1 VLPDLPDWTRERPI
15 RPWDP
20 GRKLL
25 LSIRRY
31 QYWRQAGPGLPR
43 LISKLVVLR
52 YRFWSVIT
60 GADIPINGRIG
71 GGLLLLHPN
80 GIVIDQ
86 DVVIG
91 TNCTIFQQVT
101 IGDARNSRQKGQ
113 PVPVIGNNVEIGAGA
128 KVLGDIRVGDHAKIG
143 ANAVVLQDIPPHA
156 IAVGIPARIKR
167 VPAADRYLHHQQR
180 QLPADRQGDNRARTG
195 TGPDDAGEDRTAP
208 TISRRSLALNPRRW

>member
-1 VLPDLPDWTRERPI
+1 MLENEVTSDLPDWTRERPI
-15 RPWDP
+15 RAWDP

-31 QYWRQAGPGLPR
+31 QYWRKAGSGLPQ

-52 YRFWSVIT
+52 YRFWSVIA

-80 GIVIDQ
+80 GIVIDP

-101 IGDARNSRQKGQ
+101 IGDARHPGQ
-113 PVPVIGNNVEIGAGA
+113 EGKSVPVIGNNVEIGVGA
-128 KVLGDIRVGDHAKIG
+128 KVLGGIRVGDRAKIG
-143 ANAVVLQDIPPHA
+143 ANAVVLQDVPPGA

-167 VPAADRYLHHQQR
+167 VVPCSARQIGDRFQ
-180 QLPADRQGDNRARTG
+180 
-195 TGPDDAGEDRTAP
+195 DAPR
-208 TISRRSLALNPRRW
+208 SRRDVHPGVPAPDHEPRTDLLRASLAV

>member
-1 VLPDLPDWTRERPI
+1 
-15 RPWDP
+15 
-20 GRKLL
+20 
-25 LSIRRY
+25 
-31 QYWRQAGPGLPR
+31 
-43 LISKLVVLR
+43 VVLR

-156 IAVGIPARIKR
+156 IAAGIPARIKR

-180 QLPADRQGDNRARTG
+180 QLPADRQGDNSARTG
-195 TGPDDAGEDRTAP
+195 AGPDDAGEDRTAP

>member
-1 VLPDLPDWTRERPI
+1 MSDLPDWNRERPI

-20 GRKLL
+20 GRKLV

-31 QYWRQAGPGLPR
+31 QYWRKAGSGLPQ

-52 YRFWSVIT
+52 YRFWSLIT

-71 GGLLLLHPN
+71 GGLLLMHPN
-80 GIVIDQ
+80 GIVIDP

-101 IGDARNSRQKGQ
+101 IGDARHAGQ
-113 PVPVIGNNVEIGAGA
+113 EGKPVPVIGNNVEIGAGA
-128 KVLGDIRVGDHAKIG
+128 KVLGGIRVGDRAKIG
-143 ANAVVLQDIPPHA
+143 ANAVVLQDVPPGA

-167 VPAADRYLHHQQR
+167 VVPCSARQIGDRFQ
-180 QLPADRQGDNRARTG
+180 
-195 TGPDDAGEDRTAP
+195 DAPRSRRNVHPGVPAP
-208 TISRRSLALNPRRW
+208 TMSPRLTY

>member
-1 VLPDLPDWTRERPI
+1 MLENEVTSDLPDWTRERPI
-15 RPWDP
+15 RAWDP

-31 QYWRQAGPGLPR
+31 QYWRKAGSGLPQ

-52 YRFWSVIT
+52 YRFWSVIA

-80 GIVIDQ
+80 GIVIDP

-101 IGDARNSRQKGQ
+101 IGDARHAGQ
-113 PVPVIGNNVEIGAGA
+113 EGKPVPVIGNNVEIGAGA
-128 KVLGDIRVGDHAKIG
+128 KVLGGIRVGDRAKIG
-143 ANAVVLQDIPPHA
+143 ANAVVLQDVPPGA

-167 VPAADRYLHHQQR
+167 GPARQIGGRFEDAPRSRTDVHPRVPH
-180 QLPADRQGDNRARTG
+180 
-195 TGPDDAGEDRTAP
+195 GPDAA
-208 TISRRSLALNPRRW
+208 